1 MKLEQIA
8 KYGDENMVIISIPSI
23 QKGGVTWTRG
33 EFFDF
38 YINNR
43 NRLGFGN
50 YLISKIRFLPNGAV
64 LLEYSPAKKY
74 PKDIRLYL
82 YTYMM
87 INCIECI
94 KEAIFDTSYEY
105 EIDIIKSVSIIRSM
119 FDQINV
125 YDSSEYN
132 LDGLTTLLKAL
143 VFYSK
148 KNIDIRPEYFD
159 HITAYTRECKFLIP
173 REFVNT
179 PFNHP
184 TGGKQ

>member
-8 KYGDENMVIISIPSI
+8 KYGDENMIIISIPSI

-43 NRLGFGN
+43 NRLDFGE
-50 YLISKIRFLPNGAV
+50 YLISKIRFIPNGAV
-64 LLEYSPAKKY
+64 LLEYTPTKEY
-74 PKDIRLYL
+74 PKDIRFHLENYI
-82 YTYMM
+82 M

-119 FDQINV
+119 FDQINI
-125 YDSSEYN
+125 YDFSEYN
-132 LDGLTTLLKAL
+132 MDGLTTLLKAL
-143 VFYSK
+143 IFYSK

-159 HITAYTRECKFLIP
+159 HITSYTRDCRFLIP
-173 REFVNT
+173 CEFVNT
-179 PFNHP
+179 PFNNP
-184 TGGKQ
+184 TGGK

>member
-43 NRLGFGN
+43 DRLGFGN

-64 LLEYSPAKKY
+64 LLEYTPAKKY
-74 PKDIRLYL
+74 PKGIRLYL

-132 LDGLTTLLKAL
+132 MDGLTTLLKAL
-143 VFYSK
+143 IFYSK

-159 HITAYTRECKFLIP
+159 HITAYTRECKFIIP

>member
-23 QKGGVTWTRG
+23 QKGGVTWARG

-43 NRLGFGN
+43 NRFGFGN

-64 LLEYSPAKKY
+64 LLEYTPTKRY
-74 PKDIRLYL
+74 PKDIRFHPEH
-82 YTYMM
+82 YTMV
-87 INCIECI
+87 NCIRCI
-94 KEAIFDTSYEY
+94 KDAIFNTSYEY

-119 FDQINV
+119 FDQINI
-125 YDSSEYN
+125 YDFSEYN
-132 LDGLTTLLKAL
+132 IDGLTTLLKAL
-143 VFYSK
+143 IFYSK

-159 HITAYTRECKFLIP
+159 HFTVYTRECKFLIP

-184 TGGKQ
+184 TGGK